1 MIPSIPFVKYHGTG
15 NDFILLDEREI
26 DYQMNTEEI
35 SKLCHRHFGIGAD
48 GLISLRKAPD
58 ADFRMVYY
66 NADGREGSMCG
77 NGGRCIVAFARS
89 LAVIGERTRF
99 IGVDGYHEAMFLPDK
114 PGFVSLKM
122 SDVAAPR
129 KRVGYDFIDTGSPHV
144 VVAVRDL
151 AGYPVVANGRSIR
164 NLPEFSPGG
173 TNVNFVEAVND
184 SLFIRTYERG
194 VEDETMSC
202 GTGVTAVVLTFA
214 ALAQLPASAREAQ
227 VMTPGGS
234 LSVAF
239 DRSEMGFSNVW
250 LTGPAQRVFEGT
262 YTR

>member
-26 DYQMNTEEI
+26 DYQLNTEEI

-89 LAVIGERTRF
+89 LGVIGERTRF

-151 AGYPVVANGRSIR
+151 AGYPVDAAAILLCELDGSNAEVSEQILALRAVLLEAGAR
-164 NLPEFSPGG
+164 PE
-173 TNVNFVEAVND
+173 
-184 SLFIRTYERG
+184 Y
-194 VEDETMSC
+194 
-202 GTGVTAVVLTFA
+202 
-214 ALAQLPASAREAQ
+214 ARR
-227 VMTPGGS
+227 
-234 LSVAF
+234 L
-239 DRSEMGFSNVW
+239 R
-250 LTGPAQRVFEGT
+250 R
-262 YTR
+262 

>member
-151 AGYPVVANGRSIR
+151 AGYPVVANGRSGTCR
-164 NLPEFSPGG
+164 SSRPEVPTSISWKRSMTACSFARTSGEWKTRPCR
-173 TNVNFVEAVND
+173 VEP
-184 SLFIRTYERG
+184 E
-194 VEDETMSC
+194 
-202 GTGVTAVVLTFA
+202 
-214 ALAQLPASAREAQ
+214 
-227 VMTPGGS
+227 
-234 LSVAF
+234 
-239 DRSEMGFSNVW
+239 
-250 LTGPAQRVFEGT
+250 
-262 YTR
+262 